1 MLNERVTFSA
11 PSWRVCG
18 LSAFHEH
25 QRLQMPL
32 TAAAAAAAAAAD
44 CATALNLGRETARQ
58 CIVDQR

>member
-32 TAAAAAAAAAAD
+32 TAAAAAAAAAD
-44 CATALNLGRETARQ
+44 SATALNLGRETARQ

>member
-32 TAAAAAAAAAAD
+32 TAAAAAAAD